1 MKMKRFLIVSLLAIG
16 VLQLMGCSV
25 DNSALEEKDS
35 IIASQ
40 QLEIESL
47 NSRISSLNEEALK
60 ANDLYELTKKALSER
75 EETITRLETRIEE
88 LESMITFEEPDPNKK
103 NYVGIG
109 DAEFLPSH
117 RQDKTS
123 KGDSDFD

>member
-1 MKMKRFLIVSLLAIG
+1 MKRFLIVLLLAIG

-47 NSRISSLNEEALK
+47 NSKISSLNEEALK

-75 EETITRLETRIEE
+75 EETITRLETRIKE

>member
-1 MKMKRFLIVSLLAIG
+1 MKRFLIVSLLAIG
-16 VLQLMGCSV
+16 VLSFVGCSV

-35 IIASQ
+35 VIESQ

-47 NSRISSLNEEALK
+47 RAKVAELDKEVIKS
-60 ANDLYELTKKALSER
+60 NDLYELTKKALSER
-75 EETITRLETRIEE
+75 EETITRLETRIKE

>member
-1 MKMKRFLIVSLLAIG
+1 MKRFLIVSLLAIG

-47 NSRISSLNEEALK
+47 NSKISSLNEEALK

-75 EETITRLETRIEE
+75 EETITRLETRIKE

>member
-1 MKMKRFLIVSLLAIG
+1 MKRFLIVSLLAIG

-25 DNSALEEKDS
+25 DNSSLEEKDS

-47 NSRISSLNEEALK
+47 NSKISSLNEEALK

-75 EETITRLETRIEE
+75 EETIGRLETRIKE
-88 LESMITFEEPDPNKK
+88 LENLVSFEEPDQNKK

-109 DAEFLPSH
+109 DAEYLPIPI
-117 RQDKTS
+117 QDKTS
-123 KGDSDFD
+123 KGGSDFD

>member
-1 MKMKRFLIVSLLAIG
+1 MKKFLIVLLLAIG
-16 VLQLMGCSV
+16 VLSLVGCSV
-25 DNSALEEKDS
+25 DNSASEEKDS
-35 IIASQ
+35 AIESQ

-47 NSRISSLNEEALK
+47 RAKVAELDKEVIKS
-60 ANDLYELTKKALSER
+60 NDLYELTKKALSER
-75 EETITRLETRIEE
+75 EETITRLETRIKE

-117 RQDKTS
+117 RQNKTS
-123 KGDSDFD
+123 KVESDFD

>member
-1 MKMKRFLIVSLLAIG
+1 MKRFLIVSLLTIS
-16 VLQLMGCSV
+16 VLSFVGCSV
-25 DNSALEEKDS
+25 DNSVLEEKDS
-35 IIASQ
+35 TIASQ

-47 NSRISSLNEEALK
+47 KVKIIELDKEVVKS
-60 ANDLYELTKKALSER
+60 NDLYELTKKALSER
-75 EETITRLETRIEE
+75 EETITRLETRIKE